1 MTFVYALV
9 YWIGYSLF
17 LSAPRALEIKSKE
30 NRDKGELANQS
41 LAVVVAIEGML
52 RSLFLLVWA
61 VAVEYVIGDRWYE
74 LLNLDPQFGLIFTLG
89 ALHTAI
95 YYLLASGT
103 WPFGGSKGLRRYR
116 YARNV
121 IYAFLP
127 GLAVC
132 TILALLSG
140 IRAVD
145 VIPENELMGLYTGIS
160 VFMVLVGLCE
170 AWFARRSPLG
180 LGEAAQNNS

>member
-1 MTFVYALV
+1 MTFVYSLV

-30 NRDKGELANQS
+30 RQDKGELANQS

-52 RSLFLLVWA
+52 RSLLLLVWA
-61 VAVEYVIGDRWYE
+61 VAVQYVIGDRWYE
-74 LLNLDPQFGLIFTLG
+74 LLKLDPQFGLIFTLG
-89 ALHTAI
+89 VLHTAI
-95 YYLLASGT
+95 YYLLATGT
-103 WPFGGSKGLRRYR
+103 RPFGSSKALRRYR

-132 TILALLSG
+132 TVLALLSG
-140 IRAVD
+140 IRAID
-145 VIPENELMGLYTGIS
+145 VVAQNELISVYLGVS
-160 VFMVLVGLCE
+160 VFMFLVGVCE